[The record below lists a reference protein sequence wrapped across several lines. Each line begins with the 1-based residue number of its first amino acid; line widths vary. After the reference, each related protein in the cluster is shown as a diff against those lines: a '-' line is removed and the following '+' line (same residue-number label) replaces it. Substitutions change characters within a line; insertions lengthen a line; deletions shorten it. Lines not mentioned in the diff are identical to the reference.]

1 MRPLDFFGFEVAERR
16 FFPWIRDILRLVK
29 DFCLGEG
36 IFLLLKRFSL
46 WQRDFSLFVE
56 DLGLD
61 EGIFLLL
68 KGFSL
73 GEGAFPFGVFPS
85 SRSAGGRGEG
95 RGGKPPPLLQGEGLR
110 PLARTCKPLLGTGR
124 GGEDLAPIPH
134 PPPFPGPL
142 SAILTP
148 MVFQKRGGFPFLSGY
163 SPFPSPNL
171 VARMRRSHSFR
182 AAS

>member
-1 MRPLDFFGFEVAERR
+1 VRFSLDLGVFDPRSMRPLDFFGFEVAERR

-95 RGGKPPPLLQGEGLR
+95 RG
-110 PLARTCKPLLGTGR
+110 
-124 GGEDLAPIPH
+124 
-134 PPPFPGPL
+134 
-142 SAILTP
+142 
-148 MVFQKRGGFPFLSGY
+148 VFPFKGK
-163 SPFPSPNL
+163 
-171 VARMRRSHSFR
+171 A
-182 AAS
+182 